1 MVIIKNALDNIK
13 SNKLRVVVAMVWI
26 VLGITSVVVVSS
38 VGEGIEKQSKIASM
52 NPKFRTSTI
61 SFDPNYEN
69 NLDSSFFEAFS
80 NGDVDMI
87 KSMPGIERA
96 TPKYGENVG
105 GVINGGM
112 LYTSIGEEF
121 AEFKSIDKK
130 TKLSVDFGRDFS
142 LDDLDRKTVIIEDSL
157 AYSLFDLSPKNAIGE
172 FVKIED
178 EYFEIVGII
187 ESKVTSSTDDPEEY
201 YRQPVCYIPKIALEE
216 LGNKN
221 SFGSSITSIEILVAN
236 GYDID
241 ETSFNVVEK
250 LQELKKDEMGEVGE
264 YGLTGGNEEGYELKF
279 FQNQINRFTNIL
291 SNVSLII
298 GGIGIMNIM
307 YMSVSE
313 RQREIGIRRAIG
325 AQPKDILM
333 QFLIETIVIT
343 VLGGLVG
350 IVIGT
355 IAAGKVGSY
364 FGMEAQASIK
374 VYVKAIGVSIL
385 VGTVFGA
392 IPATKASKLDPIKAI
407 QG

>member
-130 TKLSVDFGRDFS
+130 TKLSVDFGRGFS

-250 LQELKKDEMGEVGE
+250 LQELKKDELGEIGE

>member
-355 IAAGKVGSY
+355 IAAVKVGSY

-392 IPATKASKLDPIKAI
+392 IPATKASKLDPIQAI

>member
-142 LDDLDRKTVIIEDSL
+142 LDDLDRKTVVIEDSL

-392 IPATKASKLDPIKAI
+392 IPATKASKLDPIQAI

>member
-250 LQELKKDEMGEVGE
+250 LQEIKKDEVGEVGE

>member
-1 MVIIKNALDNIK
+1 MVVIKNALDNIK
-13 SNKLRVVVAMVWI
+13 SNKLRVAVAMVWI

-61 SFDPNYEN
+61 SFNPNYEN
-69 NLDSSFFEAFS
+69 NLGSSFFEAFS
-80 NGDVDMI
+80 NGDIDMI
-87 KSMPGIERA
+87 KSLPGIERA
-96 TPKYGENVG
+96 TPKYGDSEG
-105 GVINGGM
+105 GVITGGM
-112 LYTSIGEEF
+112 LHTSIGEEF
-121 AEFKSIDKK
+121 AEFKPVDKK
-130 TKLSVDFGRDFS
+130 TKLNVDFGRGFS

-157 AYSLFDLSPKNAIGE
+157 AYSLFDLSPKNSIGE
-172 FVKIED
+172 FVKIEG

-187 ESKVTSSTDDPEEY
+187 KVKATSSTDDPEEY
-201 YRQPVCYIPKIALEE
+201 YRQSRCYIPEKALEE

-221 SFGSSITSIEILVAN
+221 SFGSTITGVEILVAN
-236 GYDID
+236 GYDSN
-241 ETSFNVVEK
+241 ETSFSVAEK
-250 LQELKKDEMGEVGE
+250 LQELKKDELGEIGE
-264 YGLTGGNEEGYELKF
+264 YGVKGGSEESYEMMF
-279 FQNQINRFTNIL
+279 FQNQINRFTTIL

-325 AQPKDILM
+325 AQPSDILI
-333 QFLIETIVIT
+333 QFLIETVVIT
-343 VLGGLVG
+343 VLGGIVG

-374 VYVKAIGVSIL
+374 VYAKAIGVSIL
-385 VGTVFGA
+385 VGTIFGA

>member
-13 SNKLRVVVAMVWI
+13 SNKLRVVVAMVWV

-130 TKLSVDFGRDFS
+130 TKLSVDFGRGFS
-142 LDDLDRKTVIIEDSL
+142 LDDLDRKTVVIEDSL

-250 LQELKKDEMGEVGE
+250 LQELKKDELGEIGE
-264 YGLTGGNEEGYELKF
+264 YGLTGGNEGGYELMF
-279 FQNQINRFTNIL
+279 FQNQINRFTKIL

-350 IVIGT
+350 IVIGS

-392 IPATKASKLDPIKAI
+392 IPATKASKLDPIQAI

>member
-250 LQELKKDEMGEVGE
+250 LQELKKDELGEIGE
-264 YGLTGGNEEGYELKF
+264 YGLTGGMKE
-279 FQNQINRFTNIL
+279 
-291 SNVSLII
+291 V
-298 GGIGIMNIM
+298 
-307 YMSVSE
+307 MS
-313 RQREIGIRRAIG
+313 
-325 AQPKDILM
+325 
-333 QFLIETIVIT
+333 
-343 VLGGLVG
+343 
-350 IVIGT
+350 
-355 IAAGKVGSY
+355 
-364 FGMEAQASIK
+364 
-374 VYVKAIGVSIL
+374 
-385 VGTVFGA
+385 
-392 IPATKASKLDPIKAI
+392 
-407 QG
+407 

>member
-1 MVIIKNALDNIK
+1 MVVIKNALDNIK
-13 SNKLRVVVAMVWI
+13 SNKLRVAVAMVWI

-61 SFDPNYEN
+61 SFNPNYEN
-69 NLDSSFFEAFS
+69 NLGSSFFEAFS
-80 NGDVDMI
+80 NGDIDMI
-87 KSMPGIERA
+87 KSLPGIERA
-96 TPKYGENVG
+96 TPKYGDSEG
-105 GVINGGM
+105 GVITGGM
-112 LYTSIGEEF
+112 LHTSIGEEF
-121 AEFKSIDKK
+121 AEFKPVDKK
-130 TKLSVDFGRDFS
+130 TKLNVDFGRGFS
-142 LDDLDRKTVIIEDSL
+142 LDDLDRKTVVIEDSL
-157 AYSLFDLSPKNAIGE
+157 GSRLFDLSSKNTIGE
-172 FVKIED
+172 FLKIED
-178 EYFEIVGII
+178 EYFEVVGII
-187 ESKVTSSTDDPEEY
+187 KSKSTSSTDNPEEY
-201 YRQPVCYIPKIALEE
+201 YRQPVCYIPEKALEE

-221 SFGSSITSIEILVAN
+221 SFGSSITSVEILVAN

-241 ETSFNVVEK
+241 ETSFNVVENLK
-250 LQELKKDEMGEVGE
+250 ELKKDESGDIGE
-264 YGLTGGNEEGYELKF
+264 YALTGGNEESYEIRF
-279 FQNQINRFTNIL
+279 FQDQINRFTNIL

-307 YMSVSE
+307 YMSVTE

-325 AQPKDILM
+325 AQPKDILI

-350 IVIGT
+350 IVIGS

-385 VGTVFGA
+385 VGTIFGA

>member
-142 LDDLDRKTVIIEDSL
+142 LDDLDRKTVVIEDSL

-250 LQELKKDEMGEVGE
+250 LQELKKDELGEIGE

>member
-130 TKLSVDFGRDFS
+130 TKLSVDFGRGFS
-142 LDDLDRKTVIIEDSL
+142 LDDLDRKTVVIEDSL

-392 IPATKASKLDPIKAI
+392 IPATKASKLDPIQAI

>member
-13 SNKLRVVVAMVWI
+13 SNKLRVAVAMVWI

-38 VGEGIEKQSKIASM
+38 VGEGIEKQSKIAAM

-61 SFDPNYEN
+61 NFNPNYES
-69 NLDSSFFEAFS
+69 NLDASFLEAFS

-96 TPKYGENVG
+96 TPKYGENIG
-105 GVINGGM
+105 GVITGGM
-112 LYTSIGEEF
+112 MYTSIGEYA
-121 AEFKSIDKK
+121 AEFKPVGKK
-130 TKLSVDFGRDFS
+130 TKLNVDFGRRFS
-142 LDDLDRKTVIIEDSL
+142 LDDLDRKTVIIEENL
-157 AYSLFDLSPKNAIGE
+157 AYQLFDLSPKNVIGE
-172 FVKIED
+172 FVEIED
-178 EYFEIVGII
+178 EYFEVVGII
-187 ESKVTSSTDDPEEY
+187 KSKETSSNDNPEEY
-201 YRQPVCYIPKIALEE
+201 YRQPVCYVPEKALEE

-241 ETSFNVVEK
+241 ETNFNVVEK
-250 LQELKKDEMGEVGE
+250 LQEVKKDELGEIGE
-264 YGLTGGNEEGYELKF
+264 YGLTGGNEESYEIRF
-279 FQNQINRFTNIL
+279 FQDQINRFTNIL

-325 AQPKDILM
+325 AQPKDILI
-333 QFLIETIVIT
+333 QFLIETIAIT
-343 VLGGLVG
+343 VLGGIVG
-350 IVIGT
+350 IIIGT
-355 IAAGKVGSY
+355 IAAGEVGAY

-374 VYVKAIGVSIL
+374 IYVKAIGVSIL
-385 VGTVFGA
+385 VGIVFGA

>member
-1 MVIIKNALDNIK
+1 M
-13 SNKLRVVVAMVWI
+13 
-26 VLGITSVVVVSS
+26 
-38 VGEGIEKQSKIASM
+38 
-52 NPKFRTSTI
+52 
-61 SFDPNYEN
+61 
-69 NLDSSFFEAFS
+69 
-80 NGDVDMI
+80 
-87 KSMPGIERA
+87 
-96 TPKYGENVG
+96 
-105 GVINGGM
+105 
-112 LYTSIGEEF
+112 
-121 AEFKSIDKK
+121 
-130 TKLSVDFGRDFS
+130 
-142 LDDLDRKTVIIEDSL
+142 
-157 AYSLFDLSPKNAIGE
+157 
-172 FVKIED
+172 
-178 EYFEIVGII
+178 
-187 ESKVTSSTDDPEEY
+187 
-201 YRQPVCYIPKIALEE
+201 
-216 LGNKN
+216 
-221 SFGSSITSIEILVAN
+221 
-236 GYDID
+236 
-241 ETSFNVVEK
+241 
-250 LQELKKDEMGEVGE
+250 
-264 YGLTGGNEEGYELKF
+264 F

-350 IVIGT
+350 IVIGS
-355 IAAGKVGSY
+355 IGAGKVGSY

>member
-130 TKLSVDFGRDFS
+130 TKLSVDFGRGFS
-142 LDDLDRKTVIIEDSL
+142 LDDLDRKTVVIEDSL

-250 LQELKKDEMGEVGE
+250 LQELKKDELGEIGE
-264 YGLTGGNEEGYELKF
+264 YGLTGGNEGGYELMF
-279 FQNQINRFTNIL
+279 FQNQINRFTKIL

-313 RQREIGIRRAIG
+313 RKREIGIRRAIG

-350 IVIGT
+350 IVIGS

-392 IPATKASKLDPIKAI
+392 IPATKASKLDPIQAI

>member
-1 MVIIKNALDNIK
+1 MGVIKNALDNIK
-13 SNKLRVVVAMVWI
+13 SNKLRVAVAMVWI

-61 SFDPNYEN
+61 SFNPNYEN
-69 NLDSSFFEAFS
+69 NLDSSFLEAFS
-80 NGDVDMI
+80 NGDIDMI
-87 KSMPGIERA
+87 KSIPGIERA
-96 TPKYGENVG
+96 TPKYGDSEG

-121 AEFKSIDKK
+121 AEFKPVDKK
-130 TKLSVDFGRDFS
+130 TKLNVDFGRGFS
-142 LDDLDRKTVIIEDSL
+142 LDDLDRKTVVIEDSL
-157 AYSLFDLSPKNAIGE
+157 GSRLFDLSSKNTIGE
-172 FVKIED
+172 FVKIKD
-178 EYFEIVGII
+178 EYFEVVGII
-187 ESKVTSSTDDPEEY
+187 KSKATSSTDDPEEY
-201 YRQPVCYIPKIALEE
+201 YRQPVCYIPEKDLEE
-216 LGNKN
+216 LGNEN

-250 LQELKKDEMGEVGE
+250 LKELKKDELGEIGE
-264 YGLTGGNEEGYELKF
+264 YALTGSNEERYEIRF
-279 FQNQINRFTNIL
+279 FQDQINRFTNIL

-307 YMSVSE
+307 YMSVTE

-325 AQPKDILM
+325 AQPKDILI

-350 IVIGT
+350 IVIGS

-385 VGTVFGA
+385 VGTIFGA

>member
-13 SNKLRVVVAMVWI
+13 SNKLRVVVAMIWI

-87 KSMPGIERA
+87 KSMHGIERA

-392 IPATKASKLDPIKAI
+392 IPATKASKLDPIQAI

>member
-1 MVIIKNALDNIK
+1 MVVIKNALDNIK
-13 SNKLRVVVAMVWI
+13 SNKLRVAVAMVWI

-61 SFDPNYEN
+61 SFNPNYEN
-69 NLDSSFFEAFS
+69 NLGSSFFEAFS
-80 NGDVDMI
+80 NGDIDMI
-87 KSMPGIERA
+87 KSLPGIERA
-96 TPKYGENVG
+96 TPKYGDSEG
-105 GVINGGM
+105 GVTTGGI
-112 LYTSIGEEF
+112 LHTSIGEEF
-121 AEFKSIDKK
+121 AEFKPVDKK
-130 TKLSVDFGRDFS
+130 TKLNVDFGRGFS
-142 LDDLDRKTVIIEDSL
+142 LDDLDRKTVVIEDSL
-157 AYSLFDLSPKNAIGE
+157 GSRLFDLSSKNTIGE

-178 EYFEIVGII
+178 EYFEVVGII
-187 ESKVTSSTDDPEEY
+187 KSKSTSSTDDPEEY
-201 YRQPVCYIPKIALEE
+201 YRQPVCYIPEKALEE

-221 SFGSSITSIEILVAN
+221 SFGSSITSVEILVAN

-241 ETSFNVVEK
+241 ETSFNIVENLK
-250 LQELKKDEMGEVGE
+250 ELKKDELGDIGE
-264 YGLTGGNEEGYELKF
+264 YALTGGNEESYEIRF
-279 FQNQINRFTNIL
+279 FQDQINRFTNIL

-307 YMSVSE
+307 YMSVTE

-325 AQPKDILM
+325 AQPKDILI

-350 IVIGT
+350 IVIGS

-385 VGTVFGA
+385 VGTIFGA

>member
-13 SNKLRVVVAMVWI
+13 SNKLRVAVAMVWI

-38 VGEGIEKQSKIASM
+38 VGEGIEKQSKIAAM

-61 SFDPNYEN
+61 NFNPNYES
-69 NLDSSFFEAFS
+69 NLDASFLEAFS

-96 TPKYGENVG
+96 TPKYGENIG
-105 GVINGGM
+105 GVITGGM
-112 LYTSIGEEF
+112 MYTSIGEEF
-121 AEFKSIDKK
+121 AEFKPGDKK
-130 TKLSVDFGRDFS
+130 TKFSVDFGRSFS
-142 LDDLDRKTVIIEDSL
+142 LDDLDRKTVVLEDSL
-157 AYSLFDLSPKNAIGE
+157 VYSLFDLSPKNAIGE
-172 FVKIED
+172 FVEIEN
-178 EYFEIVGII
+178 EYFEVIGII
-187 ESKVTSSTDDPEEY
+187 KSKVTSSNDNPEEY
-201 YRQPVCYIPKIALEE
+201 YKQPVCYIPERALEE

-241 ETSFNVVEK
+241 ETNFNVVKK
-250 LQELKKDEMGEVGE
+250 LQELKKDELGEIGE
-264 YGLTGGNEEGYELKF
+264 YGLTGGNEESYEIRF
-279 FQNQINRFTNIL
+279 FQDQINRFTNIL

-325 AQPKDILM
+325 AQPKDILI

-350 IVIGT
+350 IVIGS

-364 FGMEAQASIK
+364 FGMDVHTSIT

-385 VGTVFGA
+385 VGSVFGV

>member
-130 TKLSVDFGRDFS
+130 TKLSVDFGRGFS

-250 LQELKKDEMGEVGE
+250 LQELKKDELGEIGE

-350 IVIGT
+350 IVIGS

>member
-250 LQELKKDEMGEVGE
+250 LQELKKDELGEIGE

-350 IVIGT
+350 IVIGS

>member
-392 IPATKASKLDPIKAI
+392 IPATKASKLDPIQAI

>member
-13 SNKLRVVVAMVWI
+13 SNKLRVAVAMVWI
-26 VLGITSVVVVSS
+26 ILGITSVVVVSS
-38 VGEGIEKQSKIASM
+38 VGEGIEKQSKIAAM

-61 SFDPNYEN
+61 TFDPNYES
-69 NLDSSFFEAFS
+69 NLESSFFEAFS

-87 KSMPGIERA
+87 KSMTGIERV
-96 TPKYGENVG
+96 TPKYGENEG
-105 GVINGGM
+105 GVITGAM
-112 LYTSIGEEF
+112 LSTSIGEEF
-121 AEFKSIDKK
+121 AEFKPVDKK
-130 TKLSVDFGRDFS
+130 TKLNVDFGRGFS

-157 AYSLFDLSPKNAIGE
+157 AYSLFELSPKNSIGE
-172 FVKIED
+172 FIKIEG

-187 ESKVTSSTDDPEEY
+187 KVKATSSNDDPEEY
-201 YRQPVCYIPKIALEE
+201 YRQSRCYIPEKALEE

-221 SFGSSITSIEILVAN
+221 SFGSTITGVEILVAN
-236 GYDID
+236 GYDSNEI
-241 ETSFNVVEK
+241 SFSVAEK
-250 LQELKKDEMGEVGE
+250 LQELKKDELGEIGE
-264 YGLTGGNEEGYELKF
+264 YGVKGGSEESHEMMF
-279 FQNQINRFTNIL
+279 FQSQINRFTTIL

-325 AQPKDILM
+325 AQPSDILI
-333 QFLIETIVIT
+333 QFLIETVVIT
-343 VLGGLVG
+343 VLGGIVG

-374 VYVKAIGVSIL
+374 VYAKAIGVSIL
-385 VGTVFGA
+385 VGTIFGA

>member
-13 SNKLRVVVAMVWI
+13 SNKLRVAVAMVWI

-142 LDDLDRKTVIIEDSL
+142 LDDLDRKTVVIEDSL